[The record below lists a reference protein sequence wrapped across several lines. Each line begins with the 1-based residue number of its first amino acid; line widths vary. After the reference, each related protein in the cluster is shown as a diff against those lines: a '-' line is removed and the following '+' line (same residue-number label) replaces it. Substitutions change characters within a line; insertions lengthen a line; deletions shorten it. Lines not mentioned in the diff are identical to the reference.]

1 MSVTHV
7 SQPPQEYIEAGKQVS
22 IIAVN
27 LSVSDAVEADKLAF
41 NIERR
46 GR

>member
-7 SQPPQEYIEAGKQVS
+7 AQPPQEYIEAVRQASVT
-22 IIAVN
+22 AVN
-27 LSVSDAVEADKLAF
+27 LSVSDAGEADKLAF

>member
-7 SQPPQEYIEAGKQVS
+7 AQPPQEYIEAGRQISVT
-22 IIAVN
+22 AVN
-27 LSVSDAVEADKLAF
+27 PSVPDTEEADKLAF